1 MKENR
6 PSRKSQTVVVHRN
19 KMIQNKET
27 TMDSNSTM
35 PSHETLIHPTGDTFH
50 HPVTIST
57 IAKGGV
63 ATPFPYRLHIMLDTM
78 DTEAAKGNTRGKSIV
93 GWQPHGRAFKVH
105 DVKKFVD
112 TIMPHFFKHTKYAS
126 FQRQLN
132 LYGFMRLT
140 VGPDKGACYHTC
152 FVRNQ
157 PQLIQG
163 MVRKRIKGTKI
174 RKAVLPE
181 CQPNFYA
188 DEKLRVIAAVDAAF
202 DHVAQEKTKNKP
214 SMVQSSATKVVVP
227 TEPVRP
233 IQKDVFTIKQESQP
247 MFKPIEF
254 KETSPLFQPLK
265 KESPLL
271 KPMEKL
277 IHPLKNEPFSLMV
290 HFNHNTDTTDFSLF

>member
-1 MKENR
+1 M
-6 PSRKSQTVVVHRN
+6 SQ
-19 KMIQNKET
+19 
-27 TMDSNSTM
+27 
-35 PSHETLIHPTGDTFH
+35 PTPTKQ
-50 HPVTIST
+50 VTISS

-105 DVKKFVD
+105 DVKQFVD

-132 LYGFMRLT
+132 LYEFMRLT

-152 FVRNQ
+152 FVRNE
-157 PQLIQG
+157 PHLVQG
-163 MVRKRIKGTKI
+163 MVRKRVKGTKI
-174 RKAVLPE
+174 RKAVMPE

-202 DHVAQEKTKNKP
+202 DSAIAQEKPTKNKP
-214 SMVQSSATKVVVP
+214 SIVQSSTKVVP

-233 IQKDVFTIKQESQP
+233 MQKHVFTVKQESQP

-254 KETSPLFQPLK
+254 KESPLFKPLK
-265 KESPLL
+265 KGSPLF
-271 KPMEKL
+271 KPMEEL
-277 IHPLKNEPFSLMV
+277 IYPLKNEPFSLMV
-290 HFNHNTDTTDFSLF
+290 HFNHNTDTTNLAIF

>member
-1 MKENR
+1 
-6 PSRKSQTVVVHRN
+6 
-19 KMIQNKET
+19 MIQNKET

-35 PSHETLIHPTGDTFH
+35 PSSVAMIQPTPTKR
-50 HPVTIST
+50 VIISA

-63 ATPFPYRLHIMLDTM
+63 ATTFPYRLHIMLDTM

-132 LYGFMRLT
+132 LYEFMRLT
-140 VGPDKGACYHTC
+140 VGRDKGGCYHTC

-157 PQLIQG
+157 PQLVQG
-163 MVRKRIKGTKI
+163 MSRKRIKGTKT
-174 RKAVLPE
+174 RKPVLPE

-202 DHVAQEKTKNKP
+202 DSAIAQEKTTKNKP
-214 SMVQSSATKVVVP
+214 SIVQSSTKVVP
-227 TEPVRP
+227 TEPVQP
-233 IQKDVFTIKQESQP
+233 MQNHLFTIKQESQP
-247 MFKPIEF
+247 LFKPIEF
-254 KETSPLFQPLK
+254 KESPLFQPLK
-265 KESPLL
+265 KEWPLL
-271 KPMEKL
+271 KPMEEL
-277 IHPLKNEPFSLMV
+277 ICPLKNEPFSLMV
-290 HFNHNTDTTDFSLF
+290 HFNHNTDTTSLAIF

>member
-1 MKENR
+1 MLNDDQATMVVNNGISSNLSL
-6 PSRKSQTVVVHRN
+6 PMSSYSSLQTIEPPPIE
-19 KMIQNKET
+19 K
-27 TMDSNSTM
+27 
-35 PSHETLIHPTGDTFH
+35 
-50 HPVTIST
+50 VTISA

-63 ATPFPYRLHIMLDTM
+63 ATPFPYRLHAMLDTM
-78 DTEAAKGNTRGKSIV
+78 DSQAAKGKTRGKSIV

-112 TIMPHFFKHTKYAS
+112 TIMPHFFQHTKYAS

-140 VGPDKGACYHTC
+140 VGPDKGAVYHEC

-202 DHVAQEKTKNKP
+202 DSAQ
-214 SMVQSSATKVVVP
+214 
-227 TEPVRP
+227 
-233 IQKDVFTIKQESQP
+233 QE
-247 MFKPIEF
+247 
-254 KETSPLFQPLK
+254 
-265 KESPLL
+265 ESPR
-271 KPMEKL
+271 
-277 IHPLKNEPFSLMV
+277 
-290 HFNHNTDTTDFSLF
+290 